1 MDALL
6 YGMLCAV
13 MGLPLATNMDW
24 FTPAG
29 RDFSAPHMIRGRYI
43 GHEGVPSILCI
54 HCEEDGSHL
63 RGTRD
68 GEDLHLVYC
77 GGARFLA
84 VKPDAPDTV
93 VCHLEFLI
101 RAGRAW
107 GVRVGT
113 RVFER
118 D

>member
-1 MDALL
+1 MKILVCVKQVPDTTEVRIDPKT
-6 YGMLCAV
+6 GTMV
-13 MGLPLATNMDW
+13 
-24 FTPAG
+24 
-29 RDFSAPHMIRGRYI
+29 R
-43 GHEGVPSILCI
+43 EGVPSILCI

-68 GEDLHLVYC
+68 GEDLRLVYC

>member
-1 MDALL
+1 MPYNL
-6 YGMLCAV
+6 
-13 MGLPLATNMDW
+13 
-24 FTPAG
+24 PAG
-29 RDFSAPHMIRGRYI
+29 RKIYILPVVSIPRLRYNDRSDKKQA
-43 GHEGVPSILCI
+43 E
-54 HCEEDGSHL
+54 EEDGSHL

-68 GEDLHLVYC
+68 GEDLRLVYC

>member
-1 MDALL
+1 MRDRTPTRALENGAL
-6 YGMLCAV
+6 RYGVYA
-13 MGLPLATNMDW
+13 
-24 FTPAG
+24 
-29 RDFSAPHMIRGRYI
+29 
-43 GHEGVPSILCI
+43 
-54 HCEEDGSHL
+54 EDGSLL

-68 GEDLHLVYC
+68 GKELCLVYC